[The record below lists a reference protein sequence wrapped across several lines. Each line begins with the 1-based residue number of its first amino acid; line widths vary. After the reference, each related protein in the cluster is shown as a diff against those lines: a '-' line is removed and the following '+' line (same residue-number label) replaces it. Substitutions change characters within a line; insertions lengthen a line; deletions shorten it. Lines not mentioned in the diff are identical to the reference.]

1 MGAGTN
7 REERTRECLSRG
19 VGYDGGPMS
28 YTREQ
33 VLEITRDVLVRHAR
47 GPVSLTENTELV
59 ADLGVD
65 SLGVMEALA
74 EVEDRFEI
82 AFDDDDLRAIAT
94 YGELCDVVL
103 AKRAAPSGSA
113 THA

>member
-1 MGAGTN
+1 
-7 REERTRECLSRG
+7 
-19 VGYDGGPMS
+19 MS
-28 YTREQ
+28 LTREQ

-47 GPVSLTENTELV
+47 GPVSLTEDTELV

-103 AKRAAPSGSA
+103 AKRAAPAGDA
-113 THA
+113 TDA